1 VKKTAAFRAP
11 GPAQR
16 KKLYFGG
23 MANMRRL
30 ATVAAI
36 LAMVGIPAFAHHA
49 FSSEFDF
56 SKPVTLEGVVT
67 RVDWENP
74 HVHFFIDVTDAN
86 GTTVNWSCETGG
98 PRRLISR
105 GWNRDSMKIGDKVT
119 VRGSLAR
126 DGSHLVDGRQVTM
139 PDGRRIFSG
148 PSR

>member
-1 VKKTAAFRAP
+1 MFNRFFVSVSIALLAS
-11 GPAQR
+11 GLPA
-16 KKLYFGG
+16 L
-23 MANMRRL
+23 
-30 ATVAAI
+30 
-36 LAMVGIPAFAHHA
+36 AHHA

-86 GTTVNWSCETGG
+86 GTIVNWSCETGG

-105 GWNRDSMKIGDKVT
+105 GWNRDSMKVGDKVT

-126 DGSHLVDGRQVTM
+126 DGSNLVDGRQVTL
-139 PDGRRIFSG
+139 PNGRHIFSG
-148 PSR
+148 QAR